1 MKNVLFAL
9 LGILLSFGTTSAQD
23 DGAKLAKAAGK
34 ALTAYNQSPSDSGSK
49 LSEAKAKIDQA
60 FELLGNQAPVSAYL
74 TRGEVYS
81 TLLLRDMT
89 MQQFKPGSALSG
101 DNDALV
107 SFNAYK
113 AAYEHPEVKK
123 FEKTEAVT
131 GVEAMHQYLVNL
143 GVMKYNE
150 KEYEKAFFSLRAS
163 LEAHEILKANKKK
176 SILDEAKEHD
186 DQMFFTGLMASLAN
200 RCADA
205 VKFYEPLYR
214 KGTDNVSVY
223 EGLYT
228 CKTEMKDEAAARAIL
243 AEGRKKFPNDA
254 SLLFAEINYYISK
267 GRLGELTGSLEEA
280 IRKEPDNVSLYNKLG
295 EIYNNLFANLLED
308 STKTTEQKAPQL
320 KEYASKAKANFKIA
334 VEKEPGNADAN
345 YSFGALLYNETN
357 ILAKEMNATDFASSA
372 GQKRY
377 KELKTQ
383 MLAGV
388 DEALKYFQKA
398 ESLEPNDAS
407 ILGALLQAYGR
418 KEDEEMYMEFK
429 KRLDV
434 VKGGGK
440 NPSSYFKN

>member
-1 MKNVLFAL
+1 MKKVLSAL
-9 LGILLSFGTTSAQD
+9 VGILLAIGTASAQD

-34 ALTAYNQSPSDSGSK
+34 ALAAYNQSPSDSGSK
-49 LSEAKAKIDQA
+49 LTEAKAKIDQA
-60 FELLGNQAPVSAYL
+60 FGLLGDQAPVSAYL

-89 MQQFKPGSALSG
+89 MQQFKPESALTG

-113 AAYEHPEVKK
+113 MAYEKPEVKK
-123 FEKTEAVT
+123 FEKTEAIN
-131 GVEAMHQYLVNL
+131 GVESMQQYLINL
-143 GVMKYNE
+143 GVLKYNA
-150 KEYEKAFFSLRAS
+150 KEYEKAFLSFRAA
-163 LEAHEILKANKKK
+163 LEAHEILKDNKKK
-176 SILDEAKEHD
+176 SILDETKEYE
-186 DQMFFTGLMASLAN
+186 DQLFFTGLMASLAN

-214 KGTDNVSVY
+214 KGTDNVAVY

-228 CKTEMKDEAAARAIL
+228 CKTELKEEAAARAVL
-243 AEGRKKFPNDA
+243 AEGRKKFPEDA

-267 GRLGELTGSLEEA
+267 GRLDELTGSLEEA
-280 IRKEPDNVSLYNKLG
+280 IQKEPDNVTLYNKLG

-308 STKTTEQKAPQL
+308 STKTTEQKTPQL
-320 KEYASKAKANFKIA
+320 KEYAAKAKTNFKIA
-334 VEKEPGNADAN
+334 VEKEPKNADAN

-377 KELKTQ
+377 KELKVQ

-388 DEALKYFQKA
+388 DDALKYFQIA

-418 KEDEEMYMEFK
+418 KEDEELYMEFK

-434 VKGGGK
+434 VKAGGK
-440 NPSSYFKN
+440 NASSYFKN